1 MAKKIGFLLGLG
13 AGYVL
18 GARAGRQRYEQIA
31 EKAKTVWR
39 DPRVQEKAGQAQD
52 MAKER
57 AGQAGSVVKEKAEQA
72 GSAVA
77 SKVSEKTSGGG
88 DSSGSSGGS
97 SSSSSSGGS
106 SSGGGQTGVGSTLGG
121 GITNPAADEHLSE
134 AAESGSDETTATPN
148 DMPSHGTPPDSPS
161 AKLPPNPVAEPG
173 NPGGSPS

>member
-18 GARAGRQRYEQIA
+18 GARAGRQRYDQIA

-39 DPRVQEKAGQAQD
+39 DPRVQEKAEQAQD

-77 SKVSEKTSGGG
+77 SKVSEKTSGG
-88 DSSGSSGGS
+88 DDSGSSGRS
-97 SSSSSSGGS
+97 SSNEGGRS
-106 SSGGGQTGVGSTLGG
+106 GVGSTLGG
-121 GITNPAADEHLSE
+121 GITNPAADEHLAE
-134 AAESGSDETTATPN
+134 AADSGGTPSPN
-148 DMPSHGTPPDSPS
+148 DMPSHGTPPNSPS